1 MHNNSGA
8 VVEVRKVMKVSP
20 STQPIQAHALTLLEP
35 RTPRRRAR
43 RPAIGLPR
51 VPNPVHAPPWSSQKD
66 SLSSLLSPWK
76 NEQRRGTRGETV
88 AVVAEMVT
96 LTPNPV
102 TCTSLWRHRR
112 RGRRGVSH
120 TGTYPVEAVHGGV
133 LPSEKHSLFSLSSP
147 PHPLTP
153 LPEKAVVCVGFNQR
167 IIHATP
173 SQRCWQNPSPR
184 KTHEKVR
191 QRTFHFFSS
200 HDPTEAHE
208 GALPAEATPTAR
220 LHRNVPSHPPRCR
233 LQPPRPRHHGGCAT
247 PLPGLPTR
255 ESPQCHRWCPR
266 PRHGVGCC
274 ISNTSFNRT
283 WTI

>member
-120 TGTYPVEAVHGGV
+120 TGTYPVEAVHGG
-133 LPSEKHSLFSLSSP
+133 SS
-147 PHPLTP
+147 T
-153 LPEKAVVCVGFNQR
+153 F
-167 IIHATP
+167 
-173 SQRCWQNPSPR
+173 R
-184 KTHEKVR
+184 KTFTFLTFITFLNNL
-191 QRTFHFFSS
+191 QRLTHLTCNSLLLRFERS
-200 HDPTEAHE
+200 
-208 GALPAEATPTAR
+208 
-220 LHRNVPSHPPRCR
+220 C
-233 LQPPRPRHHGGCAT
+233 
-247 PLPGLPTR
+247 
-255 ESPQCHRWCPR
+255 
-266 PRHGVGCC
+266 
-274 ISNTSFNRT
+274 
-283 WTI
+283 